1 MMDIIICIIIFTSG
15 VTMGLMISLILWQ
28 KMISDSMTK
37 FDIEIAKLQADL
49 ETYKDNES
57 EVEDGNR

>member
-1 MMDIIICIIIFTSG
+1 MDVIICIIIFTIG
-15 VTMGLMISLILWQ
+15 VTTGLTISLILWQ

-49 ETYKDNES
+49 ETYKDKES
-57 EVEDGNR
+57 EG